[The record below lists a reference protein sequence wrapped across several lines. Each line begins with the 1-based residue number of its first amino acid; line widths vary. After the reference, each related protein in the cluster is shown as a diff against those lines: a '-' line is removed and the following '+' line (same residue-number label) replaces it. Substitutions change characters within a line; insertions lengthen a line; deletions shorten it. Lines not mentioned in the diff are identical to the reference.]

1 MDYTEL
7 TERLEATVEDSFS
20 AEDLAFMT
28 QQAEEFIYNTVQF
41 PDLRKSGTATTA
53 PSTATAVLPN
63 DFLFPYNLLVV
74 DGDGNYLNSLNKD
87 VTFIREAY
95 PNPTY
100 TAIPKHYAL
109 LTKDTII
116 LGPTPDASYTINIDY
131 GYYPES
137 IVTAGNT
144 WLGDN
149 FATALF
155 NCVVYEAARFMKA
168 EQDMVAMYKA
178 MRDESVMLLKALG
191 DGKLRQDAYRS
202 GQVRTQVV

>member
-1 MDYTEL
+1 M
-7 TERLEATVEDSFS
+7 EDSFS
-20 AEDLAFMT
+20 ADDLAFMT

-41 PDLRKSGTATTA
+41 PDLRKSGTATTS
-53 PSTATAVLPN
+53 PSTTTAVLPD

-74 DGDGNYLNSLNKD
+74 DADGNYLNLLNKD

-95 PNPTY
+95 PNPNY
-100 TAIPKHYAL
+100 TATPKHYAL

-116 LGPTPDASYTINIDY
+116 LGPTPDAAYTINIDY

-137 IVTAGNT
+137 IVTAGTT

-149 FATALF
+149 FETALF
-155 NCVVYEAARFMKA
+155 NCVVYESARFMKA